1 MFSDWLYHFHCFSK
15 KKKKRGEADTQE
27 QMKRAGGAGQ
37 NRDRFARKTRVAFLY
52 REAKKKVALRERDE
66 GRKA

>member
-1 MFSDWLYHFHCFSK
+1 M
-15 KKKKRGEADTQE
+15 QE
-27 QMKRAGGAGQ
+27 QMKGAGGVGQ

>member
-1 MFSDWLYHFHCFSK
+1 M
-15 KKKKRGEADTQE
+15 QE
-27 QMKRAGGAGQ
+27 QMKGAGGVGQ
-37 NRDRFARKTRVAFLY
+37 NRDRFAQKTRVPFLY